1 MRLMRGQPHERKPSV
16 NVLSDNLRPEPGAWM
31 GAHPTGISRLERRTA
46 NRFDAANYTTPNF

>member
-1 MRLMRGQPHERKPSV
+1 MRGQPHERKPSV
-16 NVLSDNLRPEPGAWM
+16 SALSDNLRPEPGAWM